1 MKHIDDAKILS
12 LHKQKKP
19 ANEIAIRFQVHPHT
33 IHRRLKRMGI
43 RSRNAL
49 EKGHLGEFA
58 EIMLEHWKYKKQRS
72 NSMSNPKIDEWV
84 ELALNNGALGGKLIG
99 AGGGLCRG
107 HEEPSSPR

>member
-43 RSRNAL
+43 RSRNGRP
-49 EKGHLGEFA
+49 KGSEDASCGRNWWNRLKIYAQEYHRYGERYVVDA
-58 EIMLEHWKYKKQRS
+58 EHPIERTL
-72 NSMSNPKIDEWV
+72 
-84 ELALNNGALGGKLIG
+84 
-99 AGGGLCRG
+99 
-107 HEEPSSPR
+107 